1 MPKKW
6 KQQKDT
12 NSRTMLCNVCFSLW
26 EISKLSGTL
35 RLCFCLMCWLR
46 EHFFLLNLAYKT
58 CPLVCMIL
66 DRFPRLLFLFYITSS
81 SQKPEI
87 FDCFVHDHIK
97 RQAFL
102 ISSVR
107 LLCFYFNGW
116 MMSNKLHGC
125 LICGLYMSV
134 SYWKTE
140 MFHKLFQGQCE
151 ANLCDF
157 GVS

>member
-1 MPKKW
+1 
-6 KQQKDT
+6 
-12 NSRTMLCNVCFSLW
+12 
-26 EISKLSGTL
+26 
-35 RLCFCLMCWLR
+35 
-46 EHFFLLNLAYKT
+46 
-58 CPLVCMIL
+58 MIL
-66 DRFPRLLFLFYITSS
+66 DRFPRLLFLFYITSR

-87 FDCFVHDHIK
+87 FDCFIHDHIK

-134 SYWKTE
+134 SYWKLRCSINYFRDNVKLISAILVWAKILNLVCDEPFDHFFVSYASTMFAREQVHLRSWE
-140 MFHKLFQGQCE
+140 MQCLRFSGE
-151 ANLCDF
+151 PYTAKHHLLLAQAEPLAF
-157 GVS
+157 

>member
-1 MPKKW
+1 
-6 KQQKDT
+6 
-12 NSRTMLCNVCFSLW
+12 
-26 EISKLSGTL
+26 
-35 RLCFCLMCWLR
+35 
-46 EHFFLLNLAYKT
+46 
-58 CPLVCMIL
+58 LVCMIL

-140 MFHKLFQGQCE
+140 MFFVKLLSAILVRAKILNLVCDEPFDHFFVRYASTMFACEQVHLRSWEMQCLRFSGE
-151 ANLCDF
+151 PYTAKDHLLLAQAEPLAF
-157 GVS
+157 